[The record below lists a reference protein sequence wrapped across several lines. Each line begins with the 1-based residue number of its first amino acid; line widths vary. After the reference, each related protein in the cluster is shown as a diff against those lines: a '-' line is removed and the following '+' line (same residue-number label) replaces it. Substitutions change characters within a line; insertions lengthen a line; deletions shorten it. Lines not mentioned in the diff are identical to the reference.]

1 MKMNIFIRIWRKSVD
16 HSPSLFIH
24 LYLINEEE
32 GRELEY
38 E

>member
-1 MKMNIFIRIWRKSVD
+1 MKMNIFIRIRRKSVD
-16 HSPSLFIH
+16 HSFII
-24 LYLINEEE
+24 YTFILINEEE